1 MRVAT
6 MAKQA
11 IPLQIKMQHIY
22 QYSKWDSIHE
32 PYNVVENI
40 LKDDESVYKALTPD
54 LDLTVA
60 AGSLAYVSEVILYP
74 GDCGPATVELYWSN
88 TADKWTLIK
97 SFACSKAGAQK
108 MTVPGEHIMKY
119 LRIRCVNNV
128 RGGNLVNVR
137 YVQVKGLTK
146 FNSGGGE

>member
-1 MRVAT
+1 M
-6 MAKQA
+6 K
-11 IPLQIKMQHIY
+11 IQHPY

-54 LDLTVA
+54 LDVTVA
-60 AGSLAYVSEVILYP
+60 QGNLAYISEVAIYP
-74 GDCGPATVELYWSN
+74 GDCGPQNVELYWSN

-97 SFACSKAGAQK
+97 NYTLGKSGAQVL
-108 MTVPGEHIMKY
+108 TVPGEHIMKY

-137 YVQVKGLTK
+137 YVQVKGMTK
-146 FNSGGGE
+146 FGSS